1 MKGKNRCSWAGS
13 DPAMI
18 EYHDKEWGVP
28 VHDDTELFEFLVL
41 EGAQAGLSWSSI
53 LNRREGYRKAFV
65 KFDVQKVA
73 IFSEIDYER
82 LLQNPGIIR
91 NKLKI
96 KSAVFNA
103 KQFIRIQEE
112 YQSFDQYL
120 WKFVDFQS
128 IQNRFKTL
136 SEIPALTDLSKTLS
150 KDLKRRGFSFVG
162 PTICYAY
169 MQSIGMVNDH
179 LTDCFRYGEIKRIV
193 QTVNI
198 I

>member
-1 MKGKNRCSWAGS
+1 MKDQNRCSWAGS
-13 DPAMI
+13 DTAMI
-18 EYHDKEWGVP
+18 KYHDKEWGVP

-41 EGAQAGLSWSSI
+41 EGAQAGLNWSSI

-65 KFDVQKVA
+65 KFDVLKVA
-73 IFSEIDYER
+73 SFSATDYER
-82 LLQNPGIIR
+82 LLQDPGIIR

-96 KSAVFNA
+96 KSSISNA
-103 KQFIRIQEE
+103 KQLIRIQEE
-112 YQSFDQYL
+112 YQSFDKYL
-120 WKFVDFQS
+120 WEFVDFQP

-136 SEIPALTDLSKTLS
+136 SDIPALTDLSKTLS

-179 LTDCFRYGEIKRIV
+179 LTDCFRYDEINELSK
-193 QTVNI
+193 Q
-198 I
+198 